1 MECSC
6 LNGPR
11 NEATENGRLWSVG
24 LVARGVM
31 GGGGKKGEG
40 IRGDSWRGKTDRRS
54 ARRWFGSNQES
65 HININMGMTKENVT
79 PQTKYTTYTEITGK
93 KKLTITHMILY
104 CNIFIY
110 CMVTR

>member
-40 IRGDSWRGKTDRRS
+40 IRGDSWRGKTDK
-54 ARRWFGSNQES
+54 G
-65 HININMGMTKENVT
+65 KC
-79 PQTKYTTYTEITGK
+79 YTTNKIHDIHGNHWEK
-93 KKLTITHMILY
+93 KAYNNTHDTVLQYIHILHG
-104 CNIFIY
+104 NTLIHA
-110 CMVTR
+110 